1 MKSIKDLTFTDDF
14 MFGEIMKNEEICKGI
29 IERLLHIKI
38 EKLKLIT
45 LQETIAPYYETRG
58 VRFDVYVKDSDK
70 VYDIEVQNKK
80 FTEIEKRTRYYQSMI
95 DIDMLAKGANFK
107 ELKESYVI
115 FICKTDPF
123 DLGEPCYKVKS
134 IFENHPEKEFDDKTH
149 KVFYNA
155 SAYKKETDPEIFA
168 FLQYVRTNVPEDD
181 FTAGI
186 FENVEKAK
194 ENEQFRSEYM
204 RCNIHDFDK
213 LEEGKEIGIA
223 IGEARGEERGR
234 SEAKLEAARNMLL
247 KNVGT
252 IEQIA
257 EITGLS
263 LETVQQFAQELHFLQ

>member
-14 MFGEIMKNEEICKGI
+14 MFGEIMKNEEICKGV

-38 EKLKLIT
+38 EKLELIT

-134 IFENHPEKEFDDKTH
+134 VFENHPEKEFDDKTH

-155 SAYKKETDPEIFA
+155 SAYKKETDSEIYA
-168 FLQYVRTNVPEDD
+168 FLQYISTNIPEDD

-263 LETVQQFAQELHFLQ
+263 LETVKQLAQELHFSQ

>member
-14 MFGEIMKNEEICKGI
+14 MFGEIMKNEEICKGV

-38 EKLKLIT
+38 EKLELIT

-155 SAYKKETDPEIFA
+155 SAYKKETDPEIYA
-168 FLQYVRTNVPEDD
+168 FLQYISTNIPEDD

-263 LETVQQFAQELHFLQ
+263 LETVKQLAQELHFSQ

>member
-1 MKSIKDLTFTDDF
+1 MKAIKDLTFTDDF
-14 MFGEIMKNEEICKGI
+14 MFGEIMKNEEICKGV
-29 IERLLHIKI
+29 IERLLHIKV
-38 EKLKLIT
+38 EKLELIT

-134 IFENHPEKEFDDKTH
+134 VFENHPEKEFDDKTH

-155 SAYKKETDPEIFA
+155 SAYKKETDSEIYA
-168 FLQYVRTNVPEDD
+168 FLQYISTNIPEDD

-263 LETVQQFAQELHFLQ
+263 LETVKQLAQELHFSQ

>member
-1 MKSIKDLTFTDDF
+1 
-14 MFGEIMKNEEICKGI
+14 
-29 IERLLHIKI
+29 
-38 EKLKLIT
+38 
-45 LQETIAPYYETRG
+45 
-58 VRFDVYVKDSDK
+58 
-70 VYDIEVQNKK
+70 
-80 FTEIEKRTRYYQSMI
+80 MI

-134 IFENHPEKEFDDKTH
+134 IFENHPEKVFDDKTH
-149 KVFYNA
+149 KLFYNA
-155 SAYKKETDPEIFA
+155 SAYKKETDPEIYA

-213 LEEGKEIGIA
+213 LEEGKEIG
-223 IGEARGEERGR
+223 RT
-234 SEAKLEAARNMLL
+234 EAKLSNARNMML
-247 KNVGT
+247 KNIGT

-257 EITGLS
+257 EITELP
-263 LETVQQFAQELHFLQ
+263 LETVQQLAESLKNQE

>member
-14 MFGEIMKNEEICKGI
+14 MFGEIMKNEEIFKGV

-38 EKLKLIT
+38 EKLELIT

-134 IFENHPEKEFDDKTH
+134 VFENHPEKEFDDKTH

-155 SAYKKETDPEIFA
+155 SAYKKETDSEIYA
-168 FLQYVRTNVPEDD
+168 FLQYISTNIPEDD

-263 LETVQQFAQELHFLQ
+263 LETVKQLAQELHFSQ